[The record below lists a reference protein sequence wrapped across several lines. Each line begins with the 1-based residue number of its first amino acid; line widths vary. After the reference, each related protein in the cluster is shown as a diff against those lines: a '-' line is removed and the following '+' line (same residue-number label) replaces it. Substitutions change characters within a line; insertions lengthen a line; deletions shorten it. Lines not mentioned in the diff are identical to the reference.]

1 MDKRYSQ
8 ELIDDNVI
16 SKANSLKYSSLNY
29 VDMEDIKEAKLI
41 MDTDS
46 VIFMYQNSV
55 VKKELYCESESNHS
69 FQLFW
74 AADSIESFLNGL
86 NKSIEY
92 IRIAESNYDKIYIE
106 FVPDD
111 FLDEMNNIGFNIVS
125 EWVDYWNME
134 LKPKETTC
142 RDNINIQ
149 TVSEK
154 DISIA
159 SKITKSCTGYSR
171 GFTGQSEELIR
182 EWMNTENSYLFF
194 GEVDGNVVGL
204 CFVILYGFDSDKG
217 IVLWIRELVVNP
229 KYHSKGIGR
238 QLIVHGINWGIE
250 NGAKRS
256 FLAVDAENINAI
268 KLYESLGYK
277 RKDERGQINMELTL

>member
-55 VKKELYCESESNHS
+55 IKKELYWESDSNHS

-92 IRIAESNYDKIYIE
+92 IRMAESNYDKIYIE

-111 FLDEMNNIGFNIVS
+111 FLDEMGNIGFNIVS

-134 LKPKETTC
+134 LRPKETTC

-182 EWMNTENSYLFF
+182 EWMNTENSYLFL

-238 QLIVHGINWGIE
+238 RLIVHGINWGIE